1 MKLIPLLLLLA
12 FVSPRPAGPEWVKV
26 SSSPTRHVIRLSA
39 GQLPPKITPPP
50 GANVSVLATGGTL
63 CANVIDWQS
72 PGGGL
77 IGPNAT
83 PVLTGFFRVETYDGG
98 SQVSLASSYLIGSG
112 IPFHMGNTLAPGASG
127 KKEVG
132 GVSFGIGTGTPFTAT
147 GGPLAIN
154 VDDSWTLNVP
164 AGITASTNGSYT
176 LDLAVTW

>member
-1 MKLIPLLLLLA
+1 M
-12 FVSPRPAGPEWVKV
+12 V
-26 SSSPTRHVIRLSA
+26 
-39 GQLPPKITPPP
+39 
-50 GANVSVLATGGTL
+50 
-63 CANVIDWQS
+63 DWQS
-72 PGGGL
+72 PGGAL

-98 SQVSLASSYLIGSG
+98 SQVSLANSFLTGTCV
-112 IPFHMGNTLAPGASG
+112 PFPMGNTLAPGDSG

-132 GVSFGIGTGTPFTAT
+132 GVGFGIGTGSPFTAT